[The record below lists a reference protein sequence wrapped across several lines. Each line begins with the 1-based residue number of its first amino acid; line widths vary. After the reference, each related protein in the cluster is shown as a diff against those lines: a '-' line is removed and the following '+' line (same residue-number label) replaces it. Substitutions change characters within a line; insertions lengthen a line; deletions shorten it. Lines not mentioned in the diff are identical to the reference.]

1 MHTESSGI
9 ISFLWL
15 EKKEKEGEKR
25 KKRSGAG
32 CKQSLNN
39 SRKIIANLGVDENC
53 ISSRW
58 TRERYRGFTIKDSSH
73 GRQSMRVSDK
83 AGMR

>member
-39 SRKIIANLGVDENC
+39 RS
-53 ISSRW
+53 
-58 TRERYRGFTIKDSSH
+58 RERLSRILAWMKIAFHPDGHASVIVDS
-73 GRQSMRVSDK
+73 Q
-83 AGMR
+83 